1 MQVCKCALFGLK
13 LGFESLALL
22 KGPQIVGLVVGH
34 LFDKLLNLLVHL
46 GNALHLSFA
55 FKLLVSQIES
65 PDFLQYIL
73 VGNLELSELETQLFV
88 FRFSSLEALL
98 LVLYLT
104 RSCSLHSE
112 FDKLVVFVLKLNLLK
127 VYFGLQLFDSSI
139 EHQAFFLSARA
150 STILALS

>member
-1 MQVCKCALFGLK
+1 MQVCKCALFGLE

-22 KGPQIVGLVVGH
+22 KSPQIVGLVVGH
-34 LFDKLLNLLVHL
+34 LFDQLLNFFVHL

-55 FKLLVSQIES
+55 FKLLVSQIEF
-65 PDFLQYIL
+65 PDFLQDIL

-104 RSCSLHSE
+104 CSCSLHSE
-112 FDKLVVFVLKLNLLK
+112 FD
-127 VYFGLQLFDSSI
+127 
-139 EHQAFFLSARA
+139 
-150 STILALS
+150 